1 MIMSLI
7 IILPLI
13 SADTWLNNNP
23 TIDLMMD
30 SYFSIAANMS
40 DNDAFDYLSMVIST
54 SFATTSPILFLTAQI
69 NNRTYT
75 YPDDFPALTQPDLPI
90 SDYM

>member
-13 SADTWLNNNP
+13 SADTWLNNDP

-30 SYFSIAANMS
+30 SYFNIAANMS
-40 DNDAFDYLSMVIST
+40 DIEAQDYLSMVIST

-69 NNRTYT
+69 NNHTYT
-75 YPDDFPALTQPDLPI
+75 YPDDFPALPQP
-90 SDYM
+90 

>member
-13 SADTWLNNNP
+13 SADTWFNNDP
-23 TIDLMMD
+23 TIDQMMD
-30 SYFSIAANMS
+30 SYFEIAANITEIET
-40 DNDAFDYLSMVIST
+40 FDFLTMIIST
-54 SFATTSPILFLTAQI
+54 SFATNSPILFLTVQI

-75 YPDDFPALTQPDLPI
+75 YPDDFPALPQPDLPI

>member
-13 SADTWLNNNP
+13 SADTWLNNDP

-30 SYFSIAANMS
+30 SYFNIAANMS
-40 DNDAFDYLSMVIST
+40 DIEAQDYLSMVIST
-54 SFATTSPILFLTAQI
+54 SFATTSPILFLTVQI

-75 YPDDFPALTQPDLPI
+75 YPDDFPALPQP
-90 SDYM
+90 

>member
-1 MIMSLI
+1 MSHI

-13 SADTWLNNNP
+13 SADTWLNNDP

>member
-1 MIMSLI
+1 MSLI

-13 SADTWLNNNP
+13 SADTWLNNDP

>member
-1 MIMSLI
+1 MSLI

-40 DNDAFDYLSMVIST
+40 DNEAFDYLSMVIST